1 MLELRLQH
9 ILTVIQILT
18 LGGRHNF
25 IEITTADLAK
35 AIKRSQQAAS
45 KHLLELENVG
55 YIERLRNGKKF
66 RVRITDKGCYQIENL
81 LSMIKS
87 AIESSPDTI
96 DLEGM
101 VISGMGEGAY
111 YMSLDGYRKQFKD
124 KLGYDPYPG
133 TLNVKLVD
141 QVYINARRELGKF
154 PSIFIEGFSDKTRT
168 YGWAKCYLAIINNNA
183 IKNAAILV
191 LERTH
196 YDDSMLEVIAPCS
209 IKNSIG
215 VQNGDRIS
223 IKVYINNAKNLR
235 FYKKT
240 HPTHP

>member
-25 IEITTADLAK
+25 IEITTADLDK

-87 AIESSPDTI
+87 AIESSPDTN
-96 DLEGM
+96 
-101 VISGMGEGAY
+101 Y
-111 YMSLDGYRKQFKD
+111 
-124 KLGYDPYPG
+124 
-133 TLNVKLVD
+133 
-141 QVYINARRELGKF
+141 
-154 PSIFIEGFSDKTRT
+154 
-168 YGWAKCYLAIINNNA
+168 
-183 IKNAAILV
+183 
-191 LERTH
+191 
-196 YDDSMLEVIAPCS
+196 
-209 IKNSIG
+209 
-215 VQNGDRIS
+215 
-223 IKVYINNAKNLR
+223 
-235 FYKKT
+235 
-240 HPTHP
+240 